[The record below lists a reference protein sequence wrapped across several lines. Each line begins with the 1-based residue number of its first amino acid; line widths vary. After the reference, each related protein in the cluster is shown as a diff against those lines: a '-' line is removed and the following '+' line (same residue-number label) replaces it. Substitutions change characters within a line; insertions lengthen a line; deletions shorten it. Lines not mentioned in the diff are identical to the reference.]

1 MNFALST
8 KEVQYFNKKNTVTW
22 QSPSNI
28 ALIKYWGKKEGQIPA
43 NASLSFTLSKS
54 YTETKITYSE
64 KKEDSN
70 ISIDFLFEGK
80 QNDLFQQKILKF
92 LSSIIEY
99 FPFLTK
105 LHLKIESKNS
115 FPHSAGIASS
125 ASSMSALA
133 LCLCSIEK
141 KHYKSLNT
149 DIEFYKK
156 ASFIARLGSGSAARS
171 VFPGIASWGKI
182 PNLENT
188 SDKYASALP
197 FKINDKYKNYNDA
210 ILIISKKEKEVSSTA
225 GHNLMNNHPFA
236 KTRFKQ
242 ANENLNNLL
251 EILKTGNDNKF
262 IEIVENEALTLHG
275 LMMNSNPSFILMKP
289 NTLKV
294 IEKIRNYRKKTGSKL
309 CFTLDAGPNIHLL
322 YPDNEKDKTQN
333 FIKSDL
339 LQYCVDGF
347 WIDDKVGK
355 GAVEIY

>member
-1 MNFALST
+1 MNFTFNT
-8 KEVQYFNKKNTVTW
+8 KEINPFGKNNNTAW
-22 QSPSNI
+22 RSPSNI
-28 ALIKYWGKKEGQIPA
+28 ALVKYWGKKEGQIPE

-54 YTETKITYSE
+54 YTETQISYSE
-64 KKEDSN
+64 KEKRGE
-70 ISIDFLFEGK
+70 ISVDFLFEGK

-149 DIEFYKK
+149 DNEFYKK
-156 ASFIARLGSGSAARS
+156 ASFIARLGSGSASRS
-171 VFPGIASWGKI
+171 VFPKIATWGKI
-182 PNLENT
+182 HNSENT
-188 SDKYASALP
+188 SDKYASVLQ
-197 FKINDKYKNYNDA
+197 FKIDDKYENYNDA
-210 ILIISKKEKEVSSTA
+210 ILIISKKEKEVSSTV
-225 GHNLMNNHPFA
+225 GHNLMNSHHFA
-236 KTRFKQ
+236 KARFKQ
-242 ANENLNNLL
+242 ANENLDSLL
-251 EILKTGNDNKF
+251 EVLKTGNEDKF

-294 IEKIRNYRKKTGSKL
+294 IEKIRNYRKKTGSKS

-322 YPDNEKDKTQN
+322 YPDNEKDNVQN
-333 FIKSDL
+333 FIKNDL

-347 WIDDKVGK
+347 WINDKVGK
-355 GAVEIY
+355 GAIEIH